1 MQAGE
6 KKSSIK
12 ANKSVKV
19 FDYYT
24 ECELYLSP

>member
-1 MQAGE
+1 MLWAK

-12 ANKSVKV
+12 ANKIVKV
-19 FDYYT
+19 FDYYR